1 MDLICLGDSLTFG
14 LGVRRS
20 RCWTAL
26 FAAES
31 GWNVWNRGISGDTT
45 GGMLVRLHRD
55 VLTALGEDRSQ
66 CRVLVMGG
74 TNDILFSGTDTGAR
88 ANLTAMVY
96 QLKACGVQPMVG
108 IPLPVDWTRAPE
120 KWKELVDFQTA
131 AAQVQAYAEWLR
143 AYCRGSGSFWRWIS
157 PRTFTGRTANCV
169 RRCYGMVSIPVK
181 LATARWRSGW
191 CGSCCKRDKRERSPL
206 CKGERSDKTERQ
218 LRQGAVE
225 RRTTNWGVHS
235 TLNLAEERSAASA
248 EGFVLRSSRSMA
260 A

>member
-45 GGMLVRLHRD
+45 GGMLARLHRD
-55 VLTALGEDRSQ
+55 VLTARGRTQPVPGAGDGRDATTS
-66 CRVLVMGG
+66 C
-74 TNDILFSGTDTGAR
+74 FSGTDTGAR

-143 AYCRGSGSFWRWIS
+143 AYCRGSGSLAVDFAADFYRPDGQLCQEMLWDGLHPSEAGHSKMAERL
-157 PRTFTGRTANCV
+157 V
-169 RRCYGMVSIPVK
+169 R
-181 LATARWRSGW
+181 L
-191 CGSCCKRDKRERSPL
+191 L
-206 CKGERSDKTERQ
+206 LQKG
-218 LRQGAVE
+218 
-225 RRTTNWGVHS
+225 
-235 TLNLAEERSAASA
+235 
-248 EGFVLRSSRSMA
+248 
-260 A
+260 

>member
-108 IPLPVDWTRAPE
+108 IPLPVDWTRVPE

-143 AYCRGSGSFWRWIS
+143 AYCRGSGSLAVDFAADFYRPDGQLCQEMLWDGLHPSEAGHSKMAERL
-157 PRTFTGRTANCV
+157 V
-169 RRCYGMVSIPVK
+169 R
-181 LATARWRSGW
+181 L
-191 CGSCCKRDKRERSPL
+191 L
-206 CKGERSDKTERQ
+206 LQKG
-218 LRQGAVE
+218 
-225 RRTTNWGVHS
+225 
-235 TLNLAEERSAASA
+235 
-248 EGFVLRSSRSMA
+248 
-260 A
+260 